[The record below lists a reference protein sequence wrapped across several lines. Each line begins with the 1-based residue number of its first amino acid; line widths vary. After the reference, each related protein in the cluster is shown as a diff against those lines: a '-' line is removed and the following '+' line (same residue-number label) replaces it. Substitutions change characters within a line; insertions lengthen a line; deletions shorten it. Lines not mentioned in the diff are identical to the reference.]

1 MTVFRHRSF
10 KVFLEKSLCLLQ
22 DLTIRVT
29 ICIMKRREQ
38 CAVCPQEYLSAFS
51 LNPDRVIYFD
61 IETTGFR
68 PSTSSLYMI
77 GWAVH
82 TGSSWTVTQIL
93 SESSREE
100 ALLLSEFA
108 RVLHSYDT
116 LVAFNGD
123 RFDLP
128 YMREKY
134 ELHNME
140 DPFAHMK
147 TVDLYREI
155 RPFRHALGM
164 TRLNQKSV
172 EQFLGISREDPY
184 TGGELIDV
192 YRSVRDQRCTS
203 ISAALDA
210 LFLHNLEDVTGMM
223 EMTPLLSY
231 RLAIDSMALVNVK
244 VSDSGIEASYPLAV
258 HVPEPLHLVF
268 EPGCS
273 ITLQET
279 TARISIRMLSGCLY
293 HYFPDYRNYY
303 YLPEEDTAIHKSV
316 SSFVDPAHREKAT
329 AQTSYVKKEGT
340 FLPMNGRS
348 DTIRQDKPLFR
359 RYYKDPV
366 SWFEYLP
373 GMEEDP
379 SFSSYLHDLVRA
391 ASGT

>member
-1 MTVFRHRSF
+1 
-10 KVFLEKSLCLLQ
+10 
-22 DLTIRVT
+22 
-29 ICIMKRREQ
+29 
-38 CAVCPQEYLSAFS
+38 
-51 LNPDRVIYFD
+51 
-61 IETTGFR
+61 
-68 PSTSSLYMI
+68 
-77 GWAVH
+77 
-82 TGSSWTVTQIL
+82 
-93 SESSREE
+93 
-100 ALLLSEFA
+100 
-108 RVLHSYDT
+108 
-116 LVAFNGD
+116 
-123 RFDLP
+123 
-128 YMREKY
+128 
-134 ELHNME
+134 
-140 DPFAHMK
+140 
-147 TVDLYREI
+147 
-155 RPFRHALGM
+155 
-164 TRLNQKSV
+164 
-172 EQFLGISREDPY
+172 
-184 TGGELIDV
+184 
-192 YRSVRDQRCTS
+192 
-203 ISAALDA
+203 
-210 LFLHNLEDVTGMM
+210 
-223 EMTPLLSY
+223 
-231 RLAIDSMALVNVK
+231 MALVNVK